1 MAVTWTDEQKQVIE
15 TRKRNILVSAAAG
28 SGKTAVLVERILHR
42 VTDPEDPADIDELL
56 IVTFTKAAAG
66 ELRERIT
73 RALAEAHDADPDNEH
88 LAHQV
93 SLMPGA
99 LITTID
105 GFCSYVVRNYGQR
118 IGIAPGFR
126 VAESG
131 EAELMKQDALKEVLE
146 QAYADEDP
154 ERKARMDAFIETFA
168 TGRHERLLEEAVLR
182 TAEAAESC
190 PDPRAWLDECMSCT
204 NMETADD
211 LFAAPFM
218 QLLLEEASAE
228 AESGWICAKK
238 NLDLA
243 LREDGPS
250 AYLPAA
256 EADYALF
263 DSLVR
268 QIRALRAG
276 QAADTDAELPG
287 QSRELRKMSGL
298 TEEVMIKIGRDLWIY
313 QARRMLRTLLIL
325 QILPDKTQQ
334 SVTAAENC

>member
-190 PDPRAWLDECMSCT
+190 PDPQAWLDECMSCT

-211 LFAAPFM
+211 LFAF
-218 QLLLEEASAE
+218 
-228 AESGWICAKK
+228 
-238 NLDLA
+238 
-243 LREDGPS
+243 
-250 AYLPAA
+250 
-256 EADYALF
+256 
-263 DSLVR
+263 
-268 QIRALRAG
+268 
-276 QAADTDAELPG
+276 
-287 QSRELRKMSGL
+287 
-298 TEEVMIKIGRDLWIY
+298 
-313 QARRMLRTLLIL
+313 
-325 QILPDKTQQ
+325 
-334 SVTAAENC
+334 

>member
-88 LAHQV
+88 LAHQI

-131 EAELMKQDALKEVLE
+131 GAHEAGR
-146 QAYADEDP
+146 P
-154 ERKARMDAFIETFA
+154 E
-168 TGRHERLLEEAVLR
+168 G
-182 TAEAAESC
+182 
-190 PDPRAWLDECMSCT
+190 
-204 NMETADD
+204 
-211 LFAAPFM
+211 
-218 QLLLEEASAE
+218 SA
-228 AESGWICAKK
+228 G
-238 NLDLA
+238 
-243 LREDGPS
+243 
-250 AYLPAA
+250 
-256 EADYALF
+256 
-263 DSLVR
+263 
-268 QIRALRAG
+268 AG
-276 QAADTDAELPG
+276 LC
-287 QSRELRKMSGL
+287 R
-298 TEEVMIKIGRDLWIY
+298 
-313 QARRMLRTLLIL
+313 
-325 QILPDKTQQ
+325 
-334 SVTAAENC
+334 